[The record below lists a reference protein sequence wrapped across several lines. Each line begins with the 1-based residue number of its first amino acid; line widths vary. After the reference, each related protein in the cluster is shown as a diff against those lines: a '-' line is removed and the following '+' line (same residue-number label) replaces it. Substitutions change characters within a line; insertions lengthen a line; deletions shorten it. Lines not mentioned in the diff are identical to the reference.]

1 MTQVPVR
8 HHPGRHCASTGA
20 ANLANFH
27 RLPWSEA
34 LCFGLGGGLGMFYM
48 NFPGLTP
55 SRLVHVRSADYEH
68 NFFSRLGQRF
78 RWQQFS
84 DPAQGEAALCAALDE
99 GRPVIV
105 QTDIFYLPYFKST
118 THFPGH
124 VITVWGYDADRE
136 VFYVTDTDRPDVLE
150 VGFAEMR
157 CARHSSKGPFPLQG
171 NLYAPTELQE
181 PADLTDR
188 LARAIVDN
196 SRSLLNSRI
205 KMQGVPGLMTWLA
218 ELDAWQDL
226 DDWQWCARF
235 TYQIIEKRGTGGG
248 GFRLMYADF
257 LDEAATHLPQIA
269 AVELDSQMRRL
280 AAAWT
285 ELALSLRQ
293 VSEAP
298 APDFAPVRPHLQAV
312 LAQERI
318 YHERV
323 LETFDI

>member
-1 MTQVPVR
+1 MTQVPVM

-34 LCFGLGGGLGMFYM
+34 LCFGLGGGLGIFYM
-48 NFPGLTP
+48 SFPGLTP

-68 NFFSRLGQRF
+68 NFFTRLGQRF
-78 RWQQFS
+78 RWEQFS
-84 DPAQGEAALCAALDE
+84 DPMQGEAALRQALDE

-124 VITVWGYDADRE
+124 VITVWGYDAARE

-150 VGFAEMR
+150 VGFADMR
-157 CARHSSKGPFPLQG
+157 LARHSSKGPFPLQG
-171 NLYAPTELQE
+171 NLYTPVELQE
-181 PADLTDR
+181 PADFADR
-188 LARAIVDN
+188 LVRAIVDN

-205 KMQGVPGLMTWLA
+205 KMQGVPGLKTWLA
-218 ELDAWQDL
+218 ELDAWHDF

-257 LDEAATHLPQIA
+257 LDEAAAHIPQIEQ
-269 AVELDSQMRRL
+269 VGLNTQMRRL

-285 ELALSLRQ
+285 ELALALSQ
-293 VSEAP
+293 VSEAQ
-298 APDFAPVRPHLQAV
+298 APDFTPIRAHLQAV
-312 LAQERI
+312 LAQECA

-323 LETFDI
+323 LETFDV